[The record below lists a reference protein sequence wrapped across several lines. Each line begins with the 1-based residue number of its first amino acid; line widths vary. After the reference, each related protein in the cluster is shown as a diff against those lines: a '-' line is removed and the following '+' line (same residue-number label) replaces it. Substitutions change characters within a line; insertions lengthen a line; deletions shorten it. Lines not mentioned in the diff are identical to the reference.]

1 MSSGEVDISPSALP
15 PTARGA
21 RSTAARRLN
30 QDSIISQ
37 PQMMNPAQYFQP
49 QSANFAQFSGPQC
62 ANPAQHFQ
70 AQIQI
75 PNPSQFFGAQSANP
89 AQHFQ
94 AANPAHYFNT
104 SPARSKQVQN
114 DFRIMSEAEVAM
126 LEKQILVEFQQTQS
140 VVGRPV
146 DLARDAI
153 TSSQRSMNE
162 CDEAFQYECL
172 VDASNMLR
180 ILVVQPS
187 QDHTEPIRVRLE
199 PANLDS
205 DSEYEAISY
214 VWGTRTNDARV
225 IHESA
230 EGSRY
235 IQVPSNLYTAL
246 CHLRRQD
253 QPRKIWADAICIN
266 QSDEAEKGEQV
277 AIMRRIFQHAS
288 RLVIWLGV
296 ASANHY
302 ADGLFEF
309 LEYLAHMRNVQNN
322 LESGEIIQRMGDH
335 FKAVELFFAL
345 AWFQRIWC
353 LQEVTLA
360 RKKIV
365 LHWGSSSTSW
375 DGVANFTTWLARVLP
390 SGFVMHE
397 NAKVGLRNASLMDA
411 LRRSTWETPS
421 ERCSYLELLAM
432 SRMFSATDARD
443 KVFALLGIPT
453 TDADVEQGALFLMP
467 NYAQSLDDVY
477 LTCARR
483 IIEASGDFAIFSH
496 VQHGDGAHLEEH
508 ESWVPYWNSNFSRP
522 IALVSRP
529 SKGFSAAGSYSS
541 HHISSSPWIDG
552 QLIAYGCQISVIQNV
567 STIIERDAPTFDP
580 GGLAGNI
587 WNNFIRPLRIGSSDA
602 NILFELCFLITAGK
616 DSAGHIVPDDG
627 AIGHFADFAACI
639 YKSGRPRAGAS
650 SDFDLVQST
659 KTAQLELGYYG
670 QLPRGQN
677 FKQAFVAAC
686 TQRRIFS
693 GDNGYLGLGPR
704 ITQPGDFVC
713 LLAGATTP
721 IILRPCDKGYKVIG
735 ESYVFGIMQ
744 GEAWNECEAER
755 RGSKDIRDEE
765 VFDKFVLL

>member
-1 MSSGEVDISPSALP
+1 
-15 PTARGA
+15 
-21 RSTAARRLN
+21 
-30 QDSIISQ
+30 
-37 PQMMNPAQYFQP
+37 
-49 QSANFAQFSGPQC
+49 
-62 ANPAQHFQ
+62 
-70 AQIQI
+70 
-75 PNPSQFFGAQSANP
+75 
-89 AQHFQ
+89 
-94 AANPAHYFNT
+94 
-104 SPARSKQVQN
+104 
-114 DFRIMSEAEVAM
+114 
-126 LEKQILVEFQQTQS
+126 
-140 VVGRPV
+140 
-146 DLARDAI
+146 
-153 TSSQRSMNE
+153 
-162 CDEAFQYECL
+162 
-172 VDASNMLR
+172 MLR
-180 ILVVQPS
+180 ILVVQPN

-205 DSEYEAISY
+205 HSEYEAISY

-235 IQVPSNLYTAL
+235 IQVPSNLYTTL
-246 CHLRRQD
+246 CHLRSQD

-288 RLVIWLGV
+288 RVVIWLGV

-335 FKAVELFFAL
+335 FKAVELFFSL

-360 RKKIV
+360 RNKIV

-411 LRRSTWETPS
+411 LRRSIWEALS

-453 TDADVEQGALFLMP
+453 TDADVERGALFLMP
-467 NYAQSLDDVY
+467 NYAQSLDEVY
-477 LTCARR
+477 SICARR
-483 IIEASGDFAIFSH
+483 IIETSENFGIFSH
-496 VQHGDGAHLEEH
+496 VQHGDSAHLEEH
-508 ESWVPYWNSNFSRP
+508 QSWVPYWNSNFSRP

-529 SKGFSAAGSYSS
+529 SEGFAAAGSYSS
-541 HHISSSPWIDG
+541 RHISSNPWIDG
-552 QLIAYGCQISVIQNV
+552 QLIAYGCQIGVVKNV
-567 STIIERDAPTFDP
+567 STIIARHAPTFDP

-587 WNNFIRPLRIGSSDA
+587 WNNFVRPLRIGSSDA
-602 NILFELCFLITAGK
+602 NVLLELCFLITAGK

-627 AIGHFADFAACI
+627 AIGHFEDFAACM
-639 YKSGRPRAGAS
+639 YEPGGPRAGVS
-650 SDFDLVQST
+650 SPDLVQST
-659 KTAQLELGYYG
+659 KTAQLELG
-670 QLPRGQN
+670 QFLQPRRGQN

-686 TQRRIFS
+686 TQRKVFS
-693 GDNGYLGLGPR
+693 TDSGYLGLGPR
-704 ITQPGDFVC
+704 ITQTGDCVC
-713 LLAGATTP
+713 LLAGATVP
-721 IILRPCDKGYKVIG
+721 IILRPTEKGFKLIG

-744 GEAWNECEAER
+744 GEAWNLREAER
-755 RGSKDIRDEE
+755 RRSQDMKDEE
-765 VFDKFVLL
+765 VFEKFVLL